1 MSDLSPAALAR
12 FVADDFRRAH
22 EPGVTE
28 EMRREL
34 AVRVETALRAA
45 IRAER
50 DACVTECTRRH
61 DLWSSY
67 EDRDEVPPALRAEAR
82 FRANEA
88 AHLADALRA
97 RSD

>member
-1 MSDLSPAALAR
+1 MNDLSPAALAR
-12 FVADDFRRAH
+12 FVSDDFAQAYA
-22 EPGVTE
+22 PAFTE

-34 AVRVETALRAA
+34 AIRIETVLRTA

-50 DACVTECTRRH
+50 GECVAECARRH

-67 EDRDEVPPALRAEAR
+67 QDRDEAPSELRGEAR
-82 FRANEA
+82 ARANEA

-97 RSD
+97 RGE